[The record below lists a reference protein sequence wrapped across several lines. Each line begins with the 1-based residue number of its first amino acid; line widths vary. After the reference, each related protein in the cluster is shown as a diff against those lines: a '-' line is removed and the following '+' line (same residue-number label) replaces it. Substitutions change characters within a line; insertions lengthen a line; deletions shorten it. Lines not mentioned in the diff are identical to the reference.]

1 MSQETVSRA
10 LHAREHAKIAD
21 HDYALYHSKRYD
33 YVVTKCL
40 AQKPSPDT
48 TVLDIGR
55 SPLTLKL
62 CQHYRRVTSLGFP
75 LTPDQREAE
84 IALKTI
90 DPCMLGHIEFDL
102 NEARTVARYGSDDKF
117 ELIVFGETIEHLV
130 APPELVLSFLK
141 GFLTNDGI
149 IICQTPNAVA
159 LHKRLKMLLGINP
172 YERLRFEILNQGHIR
187 EYTKQELIEIGQ
199 TAGLCVI
206 EHEFL
211 DYFGV
216 QGGSIRHMA
225 VAASKVASLVF
236 PSLSRGQTIIYC
248 LPATDSK

>member
-1 MSQETVSRA
+1 MSQESVSRA
-10 LHAREHAKIAD
+10 LHAREDAKIAD
-21 HDYALYHSKRYD
+21 HDYASYHSKRYD
-33 YVVTKCL
+33 YVVAKCL

-48 TVLDIGR
+48 TVLDVGR

-75 LTPDQREAE
+75 LSPDQVEAE
-84 IALKTI
+84 AALKKAV
-90 DPCMLGHIEFDL
+90 PCILGHIEFDL
-102 NEARTVARYGSDDKF
+102 NEARTVAHYGHDDKF

-141 GFLTNDGI
+141 AFLTRDGV

-159 LHKRLKMLLGINP
+159 LHKRLKMLFGINP
-172 YERLRFEILNQGHIR
+172 YERLRFEILNHGHIR

-199 TAGLCVI
+199 TAGLRVI
-206 EHEFL
+206 EHEFR

-216 QGGSIRHMA
+216 QGGGIRRMA
-225 VAASKVASLVF
+225 VAASKAASLVF
-236 PSLSRGQTIIYC
+236 PSLSRGQTIIYGM
-248 LPATDSK
+248 PS